1 MDIQEAIEHAR
12 QVAEGCDAQ
21 NRDCAYQHDKLAD
34 WLTVLKQIAE
44 IFNCDPNDPAQLKW
58 LCYKLR
64 DWQQAE
70 QDGRLVVLPCKK
82 GNTLWAYYNYPT
94 TGIRKMVA
102 TDVSTLNG
110 KIVINTDAY
119 GVISESDI
127 GKTVFLTRQEAEAAV
142 EKGADT

>member
-70 QDGRLVVLPCKK
+70 QDGRLVVLPPPAKEGYPAPKCFYNEADNRLALCLGMAKSQDDDEPMEHCKSCWY
-82 GNTLWAYYNYPT
+82 L
-94 TGIRKMVA
+94 
-102 TDVSTLNG
+102 
-110 KIVINTDAY
+110 
-119 GVISESDI
+119 ESA
-127 GKTVFLTRQEAEAAV
+127 RQGDEAAA
-142 EKGADT
+142 ERKETGNG